1 MLFGG
6 ALEDFGVNVGAVL
19 NEGHL
24 QISPEHL
31 APQQIPIDVAA
42 GVAQVAKAIDREPAA
57 VDARLAGGQRG
68 KGSARRVRALMRVR
82 STQVQGT

>member
-24 QISPEHL
+24 QISLEHL

-42 GVAQVAKAIDREPAA
+42 GVAQVEKVIDREPAA
-57 VDARLAGGQRG
+57 MDARLAGSQRG
-68 KGSARRVRALMRVR
+68 KRLRATSEGFDAR
-82 STQVQGT
+82 

>member
-1 MLFGG
+1 MGINVAFAHLGIGDRVVLFGG
-6 ALEDFGVNVGAVL
+6 ALEDFGVNVGALL

-31 APQQIPIDVAA
+31 ASQQIPIDVAA
-42 GVAQVAKAIDREPAA
+42 GVAQVAKVIDREPAA

-68 KGSARRVRALMRVR
+68 
-82 STQVQGT
+82 

>member
-24 QISPEHL
+24 KAAPDQISPQH
-31 APQQIPIDVAA
+31 IPVDVAA
-42 GVAQVAKAIDREPAA
+42 GMAQVAEVVDREPAA
-57 VDARLAGGQRG
+57 VDARLAGSHRG
-68 KGSARRVRALMRVR
+68 RRLRETSEGFDVR
-82 STQVQGT
+82 

>member
-24 QISPEHL
+24 QISLEHL

-42 GVAQVAKAIDREPAA
+42 GVA
-57 VDARLAGGQRG
+57 
-68 KGSARRVRALMRVR
+68 
-82 STQVQGT
+82 